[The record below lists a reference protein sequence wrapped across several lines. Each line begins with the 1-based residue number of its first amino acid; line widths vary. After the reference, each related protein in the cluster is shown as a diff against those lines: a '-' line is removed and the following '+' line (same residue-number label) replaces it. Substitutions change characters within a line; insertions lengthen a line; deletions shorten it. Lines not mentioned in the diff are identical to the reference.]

1 MGKVKKGQWFLPHIM
16 GEVRK
21 VQNLSTIHPRWRA
34 SVQIQQRAR
43 ELRKNLTPA
52 EQKLWQ
58 HLRRG
63 QIDGLHW
70 RKQHAVGT
78 YIVDF
83 FCAKAR
89 LVVEVDGDSHAD
101 QIEYDEKRT
110 AYLNEFGLPYTVI
123 RFTNRE
129 VLHQCEAVV
138 QQIADECQRLM
149 GRDQIQQRS
158 I

>member
-1 MGKVKKGQWFLPHIM
+1 
-16 GEVRK
+16 
-21 VQNLSTIHPRWRA
+21 LSTTHPRWRA

-63 QIDGLHW
+63 QIAGLHW

-83 FCAKAR
+83 FCARAK
-89 LVVEVDGDSHAD
+89 LVVEAACPASSGIDGDSHAD
-101 QIEYDEKRT
+101 QIEYDQART

-123 RFTNRE
+123 RFSNRE
-129 VLHQCEAVV
+129 VLRQCEAVV
-138 QQIADECQRLM
+138 QQIADECQR
-149 GRDQIQQRS
+149 RIAATATAPQRTK
-158 I
+158 

>member
-1 MGKVKKGQWFLPHIM
+1 
-16 GEVRK
+16 
-21 VQNLSTIHPRWRA
+21 LSTTRWRA

-83 FCAKAR
+83 FCARAK

-101 QIEYDEKRT
+101 QIEYDQART
-110 AYLNEFGLPYTVI
+110 AYLNDLGYTVI

-129 VLHQCEAVV
+129 VINQCEAVV
-138 QQIADECQRLM
+138 QKIADECQRLT
-149 GRDQIQQRS
+149 GGPNPTS
-158 I
+158 ASFATTKN

>member
-1 MGKVKKGQWFLPHIM
+1 MVQPSFITKRLICLTRIASKVVPQP
-16 GEVRK
+16 
-21 VQNLSTIHPRWRA
+21 
-34 SVQIQQRAR
+34 QIQQRAR

-83 FCAKAR
+83 FCAKAK
-89 LVVEVDGDSHAD
+89 LVVEIDGDSHAD
-101 QIEYDEKRT
+101 QIEYDEART
-110 AYLNEFGLPYTVI
+110 AYLNELGYTVI

-129 VLHQCEAVV
+129 VFNQGEAGV
-138 QQIADECQRLM
+138 QQIADERQPLTD
-149 GRDQIQQRS
+149 GNQIP
-158 I
+158 

>member
-1 MGKVKKGQWFLPHIM
+1 M
-16 GEVRK
+16 
-21 VQNLSTIHPRWRA
+21 STTHPRRLTRRFAAEARWAWRA

-58 HLRRG
+58 HIRRG

-83 FCAKAR
+83 FCAKAK

-101 QIEYDEKRT
+101 QIEYDQART
-110 AYLNEFGLPYTVI
+110 TYLNEQGYTGI

-129 VLHQCEAVV
+129 VLRQCEAVV
-138 QQIADECQRLM
+138 QQIADECQRLT
-149 GRDQIQQRS
+149 GSDQIRERS

>member
-1 MGKVKKGQWFLPHIM
+1 M
-16 GEVRK
+16 GEVRRG
-21 VQNLSTIHPRWRA
+21 QDLSTTHLRWRA

-52 EQKLWQ
+52 EQRLWQ

-63 QIDGLHW
+63 QIGGLHW

-83 FCAKAR
+83 FCARAK
-89 LVVEVDGDSHAD
+89 LVVEAACPASSGIDGDSHAD
-101 QIEYDEKRT
+101 QIEYDKART
-110 AYLNEFGLPYTVI
+110 AYLNELGYTVI

-129 VLHQCEAVV
+129 VINQCEAVV

-149 GRDQIQQRS
+149 GSDQTR
-158 I
+158 

>member
-1 MGKVKKGQWFLPHIM
+1 MR
-16 GEVRK
+16 EVRRG
-21 VQNLSTIHPRWRA
+21 QDLSTIHPRWRA
-34 SVQIQQRAR
+34 SIQIQQRAR

-83 FCAKAR
+83 FCARAK

-101 QIEYDEKRT
+101 QIEYDEART
-110 AYLNEFGLPYTVI
+110 ANLNELGYTVI

-129 VLHQCEAVV
+129 VLRQCEAVV

-149 GRDQIQQRS
+149 GSDQIQQRS

>member
-1 MGKVKKGQWFLPHIM
+1 M
-16 GEVRK
+16 
-21 VQNLSTIHPRWRA
+21 TTTHPRWRA
-34 SVQIQQRAR
+34 SAQIQQRAR

-83 FCAKAR
+83 FCAKAK

-101 QIEYDEKRT
+101 QIEYDRART
-110 AYLNEFGLPYTVI
+110 AYLNELGYTVI

-129 VLHQCEAVV
+129 MFTQLEAVL
-138 QQIADECQRLM
+138 QQIADECQRLIPSEAASAPDW
-149 GRDQIQQRS
+149 G
-158 I
+158 